1 MFKLI
6 SYTKLRRKKERLIMD
21 QNNDWYERYSTG
33 TSNGSGARGGNRGHR
48 GIRVSTLVICMLVAV
63 LLGGLLGG
71 VYTRQ
76 YVGEQIAALQTAQ
89 AQTAQANENATT
101 DSSAET
107 ESASDALTN
116 ASTNSFSTATY
127 SKAQIIELC
136 APAVVGIDT
145 YYTATSSYGF
155 FYGNGNDG
163 SSEEVQYGS
172 GSGIILTSD
181 GYIVTCKH
189 VVDGVDTI
197 KVILN
202 DDTEYDATLVGT
214 DSRSDLAVLKI
225 DATGLTCATL
235 GDSDMLTVGEDVIA
249 IGNPLGEL
257 RGTATSGIVSAL
269 SREVTVENV
278 AMSLIQ
284 TDAAI
289 SPGNSGGGLFNSS
302 GSLIGIVNAKAS
314 SEDAEGLGFAIPVSS
329 VKTIISNL
337 IDHGYVL
344 GRAYLGVYTQDV
356 TLSSGMN
363 DWGNGLFGGYFGS
376 TGTNCVQIAQVVS
389 GSAAEQAGLQVGD
402 LILAVDDTEI
412 SSNTALSAAI
422 SEYNAGDTAT
432 LTIQRDGQQ
441 QTVTVTFGE
450 YSPEE

>member
-1 MFKLI
+1 
-6 SYTKLRRKKERLIMD
+6 MD
-21 QNNDWYERYSTG
+21 QNNDWYERYSTYRPDDSG
-33 TSNGSGARGGNRGHR
+33 THTTKRERRGVRG
-48 GIRVSTLVICMLVAV
+48 STLFICMLVAV

-71 VYTRQ
+71 LYTRQ
-76 YVGEQIAALQTAQ
+76 YVGDQIAALQTQLDAAT
-89 AQTAQANENATT
+89 AQTAA
-101 DSSAET
+101 SSALKEG
-107 ESASDALTN
+107 ESASDALTTT
-116 ASTNSFSTATY
+116 ASSSFSNSTY

-145 YYTATSSYGF
+145 YYTASGNSYFYNGGTTDSSGQ
-155 FYGNGNDG
+155 
-163 SSEEVQYGS
+163 VQYGS

-189 VVDGVDTI
+189 VVEGCDTI

-225 DATGLTCATL
+225 DATGLTPATL

-269 SREVTVENV
+269 SREVTVENTT
-278 AMSLIQ
+278 MSLIQ

-314 SEDAEGLGFAIPVSS
+314 SSDAEGLGFAIPVSS
-329 VKTIISNL
+329 VNTIISNL

-356 TLSSGMN
+356 TLSSGSN
-363 DWGNGLFGGYFGS
+363 DWSNGLFGGFFGS
-376 TGTNCVQIAQVVS
+376 TGTTCVQVAQIVS
-389 GSAAEQAGLQVGD
+389 GSAAENAGLKVGD
-402 LILAVDDTEI
+402 LILAVNDTQI
-412 SSNTALSAAI
+412 SDNSALSSVIA
-422 SEYNAGDTAT
+422 SFNAGDTAT
-432 LTIQRDGQQ
+432 LTIQRDGKQQ
-441 QTVTVTFGE
+441 DVSVTFGE
-450 YSPEE
+450 YTPES